1 MKKYLVGALLTATLV
16 SLTLLTWNG
25 HSAGTA
31 ALASSPAAP
40 TDVERVGQL
49 LEEMKTADLNSLPAL
64 EVKPFEIPGASVDVM
79 RARLEETYEVNG
91 VGRDTV
97 ELSGWIAAKIDDPH
111 PMEGETEVTWG
122 TAISD
127 TEFIGMELRG
137 ESQKFGPVV
146 VTINKDMPSKG
157 QVGALEFTLGEALAL
172 SRAYNMYRQPSPY
185 DYMLAEAAKGAEAAP
200 EPAPAPQHMT
210 ADERAITRVMDNLW
224 RSLERKD
231 VTGYMKDFASD
242 FDFSGSASPDKEVNT
257 RQEYAADLS
266 EQLANVQS
274 MKVNANAPKI
284 RVTGRLATV
293 TASGTNTVVQKEG
306 ESGDAPWRAVAQLR
320 KSGSRW
326 VLTQN
331 QVRFRQPEVTNGKA
345 LSPQELRRRASA
357 CRASLSIDVYMPK
370 LDLHMK
376 AGHPVTW
383 YSEVQTI
390 PPVGYTAS
398 VSLTPTPMLSN
409 GRQVATLEHGAV
421 KFREIVRHVALLGD
435 RGLPAQSAAR

>member
-16 SLTLLTWNG
+16 SLTLLAWNG
-25 HSAGTA
+25 RSAGTA
-31 ALASSPAAP
+31 ALASSPKTP

-49 LEEMKTADLNSLPAL
+49 LEEMKTADLNNLPAL
-64 EVKPFEIPGASVDVM
+64 EVKPFEIPGASLDVM

-91 VGRDTV
+91 IGRDTV

-111 PMEGETEVTWG
+111 PMEGETQVTWG

-127 TEFIGMELRG
+127 TEFVGMELRG
-137 ESQKFGPVV
+137 ESRKFGPVI

-157 QVGALEFTLGEALAL
+157 QVGALEFTLGEALEL
-172 SRAYNMYRQPSPY
+172 NRAYSKYRQPSPY
-185 DYMLAEAAKGAEAAP
+185 DDTESAAEPAAAEP
-200 EPAPAPQHMT
+200 EPPVAPMPTA
-210 ADERAITRVMDNLW
+210 ADERAIARVMDSLW
-224 RSLERKD
+224 RSLEKRD
-231 VTGYMKDFASD
+231 PIAYTKDFAAD
-242 FDFSGSASPDKEVNT
+242 FDYAGSSSPDKEVNS
-257 RQEYAADLS
+257 RKEFIEDMRDQLS
-266 EQLANVQS
+266 NVQS

-284 RVTGRLATV
+284 RIFGRLATV
-293 TASGTNTVVQKEG
+293 SASGTNTVVQKEG
-306 ESGDAPWRAVAQLR
+306 ESGDAPWRATAQLR
-320 KSGSRW
+320 KSGNRW
-326 VLTQN
+326 LLTQN
-331 QVRFRQPEVTNGKA
+331 QVRFRQPEASNGKP
-345 LSPQELRRRASA
+345 LNQQELRRRASA

-421 KFREIVRHVALLGD
+421 KFREIVRHVALLGA
-435 RGLPAQSAAR
+435 RGRKEQTASR